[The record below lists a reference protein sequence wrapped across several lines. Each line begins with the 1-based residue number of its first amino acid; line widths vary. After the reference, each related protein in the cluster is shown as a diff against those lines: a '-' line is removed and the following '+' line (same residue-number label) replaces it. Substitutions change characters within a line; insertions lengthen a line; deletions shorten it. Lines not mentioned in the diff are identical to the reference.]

1 VIDEDEMI
9 NRMQEQHIRNPFD
22 HEFYVMQLTNDLYV
36 DGKFQGN
43 FSRFINHS
51 CDPNCELQ
59 RWNVRGRIRIAIVA
73 IKDIAPGFPLSYDYQ
88 FETQQEETFKCF
100 CKTDKCRGTMAPNT
114 DKRLL
119 KMAKNGRNEEL
130 RTKLITA
137 GKNKEK
143 LSSSIK
149 MLKEEELDR
158 SLTNSNLPGDASH
171 FLKNGPLKNTFH
183 IASNNGIFLIRNVQ
197 KCSSLLR
204 RSRRYITAAS
214 LENSSSS
221 SSSSSSSLS
230 SPVKKKRGPGRQ
242 NKSTSDADTPTTTT
256 QEEEEAD
263 KSSSMKIQDEDD
275 DNSPFR
281 SGRKRKSNSRYD
293 GERYF

>member
-1 VIDEDEMI
+1 MI

-73 IKDIAPGFPLSYDYQ
+73 IKDIEPGTPFSYDYQ

-100 CKTDKCRGTMAPNT
+100 CKTERCRGTMAPNT

-158 SLTNSNLPGDASH
+158 SLTNSNLPGDTSH

-183 IASNNGIFLIRNVQ
+183 FASNNGIFLIRNVQ

-214 LENSSSS
+214 LERTSASSSS
-221 SSSSSSSLS
+221 VS
-230 SPVKKKRGPGRQ
+230 SPTKKKRGPGRH
-242 NKSTSDADTPTTTT
+242 KRSTSDADTPTMVETVGE
-256 QEEEEAD
+256 EEEEAEQ
-263 KSSSMKIQDEDD
+263 SNGMKVSEDD
-275 DNSPFR
+275 DNSPLR
-281 SGRKRKSNSRYD
+281 PARKRKSNSRYD
-293 GERYF
+293 GDSYS